1 MTATALDRNTF
12 KRGPMRQVVLPLATS
27 SVIPM
32 GVMVMTATPSVGA
45 VNAADTATGN
55 VLGVSC
61 MPASQTAGDTKIV
74 LERGI
79 FKFAQDGTITNANIG
94 ALCEVVDNQTV
105 SLTTTTN
112 HVKAGYID
120 SVETDGV
127 FVDMMMTKI
136 GAA

>member
-1 MTATALDRNTF
+1 MTATALDRSTS
-12 KRGPMRQVVLPLATS
+12 KRGPIRQVVLPLATAA
-27 SVIPM
+27 VIPQ

-61 MPASQTAGDTKIV
+61 MAASQTAGDTKIV

-79 FKFAQDGTITNANIG
+79 FKFAQDGTISNANIG

-120 SVETDGV
+120 SVESDGV